1 MKGSLKVLS
10 FIFICCCVISGDSK
24 KLAGL
29 FVRESLSIQF
39 GIATVVSGKINSS
52 VILFT
57 ADKQKFANAPV
68 LVVDNYR
75 YLQGLVNLVC

>member
-10 FIFICCCVISGDSK
+10 FILLLLCVSGDSK

-52 VILFT
+52 VIL
-57 ADKQKFANAPV
+57 V
-68 LVVDNYR
+68 H
-75 YLQGLVNLVC
+75 C